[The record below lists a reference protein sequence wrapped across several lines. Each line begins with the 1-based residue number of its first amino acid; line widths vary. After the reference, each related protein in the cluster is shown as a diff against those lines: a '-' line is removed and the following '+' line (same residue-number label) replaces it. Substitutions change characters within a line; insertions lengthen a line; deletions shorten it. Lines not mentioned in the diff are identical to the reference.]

1 MLVYSAV
8 RPGAA
13 AVEGFPNLLID
24 STHKKWILFT
34 IVAGAAVI
42 GLYVALDR
50 LTPDGLTG
58 GSTVG
63 LWYGVVGS
71 ALMIFA
77 GLLAAHRKAPGWS
90 WIGAR
95 KAWLKGHIWLGL
107 LSGVLILCHS
117 GFSWGGPLTQALW
130 IVLGLT
136 LVTGVMGLVLQ
147 QFLPRLMT
155 TRIPAEAPYE
165 QIPHL
170 CRVMRRKADALVESL
185 AGSLQ
190 SKAAAGPAATA
201 TIMGTIAGLGA
212 QNQLQEFYEMHV
224 RPFLGEAPPRSSP
237 LANPMQAQALFAK
250 LRTVPGLAGVE
261 EQLQELAVL
270 CDQRRQLAE
279 QERLHRWLHGWLY
292 VHVPMSVALLALGA
306 AHVVMALYY

>member
-1 MLVYSAV
+1 VSIV
-8 RPGAA
+8 
-13 AVEGFPNLLID
+13 LID
-24 STHKKWILFT
+24 STHKKWIVFT
-34 IVAGAAVI
+34 IAASAAGV
-42 GLYVALDR
+42 GLYMTLDR
-50 LTPDGLTG
+50 LAPDGLTG

-77 GLLAAHRKAPGWS
+77 GLLAAHRKVPAWS
-90 WIGAR
+90 WIGPR

-117 GFSWGGPLTQALW
+117 GFSWGGLLTQALW
-130 IVLGLT
+130 VVLVLT
-136 LVTGVMGLVLQ
+136 LLTGIIGLVLQ

-170 CRVMRRKADALVESL
+170 CRVMRREADALVESL

-190 SKAAAGPAATA
+190 PKAGPAPAATA
-201 TIMGTIAGLGA
+201 TMMGTIMGLGA
-212 QNQLQEFYEMHV
+212 HSQLQEFYETHV
-224 RPFLGEAPPRSSP
+224 RPFLGPAPRRSSP

-250 LRTVPGLAGVE
+250 LRTVPGLAGAE
-261 EQLQELAVL
+261 AQLQELAEL

-279 QERLHRWLHGWLY
+279 QERLQAWLHGWLY
-292 VHVPMSVALLALGA
+292 VHVPLSLALLALGA